1 VSRERQDLT
10 EPDRR
15 PRRRLD
21 ETVAIGGRVTPPQ
34 GMLMPDFRT
43 CTLVWGG
50 GHALQ
55 RARERGVD
63 PDAVE
68 AIVRGSTDLEPGHHG
83 RWIVW
88 GCAGGR
94 RIMVVV
100 RPVSVDR
107 CIIVTIIRTGAPC
120 I

>member
-1 VSRERQDLT
+1 
-10 EPDRR
+10 
-15 PRRRLD
+15 
-21 ETVAIGGRVTPPQ
+21 
-34 GMLMPDFRT
+34 LMPDFRT
-43 CTLVWGG
+43 CTLTWGG
-50 GHALQ
+50 GHGLQ

-63 PDAVE
+63 PADVE
-68 AIVRGSTDLEPGHHG
+68 AIVRVSTDLEPGRQG

-88 GCAGGR
+88 GCVGGR
-94 RIMVVV
+94 RVKVVV

>member
-1 VSRERQDLT
+1 
-10 EPDRR
+10 
-15 PRRRLD
+15 
-21 ETVAIGGRVTPPQ
+21 
-34 GMLMPDFRT
+34 MPDFRT

-50 GHALQ
+50 GHGLQ

-63 PDAVE
+63 PAEAE
-68 AIVRGSTDLEPGHHG
+68 AIVRASTDPEPGHQG

-88 GCAGGR
+88 GCVGGR
-94 RIMVVV
+94 RVKIVV
-100 RPVSVDR
+100 RPLPGDR